1 MNLGTILIAILI
13 AIAVYF
19 AWEKHQSNAA
29 AMNSSQTYL
38 QSQGL
43 INNPYQDFTDNL
55 AGTGQETVNPL
66 TGELVLTPGQVIANS
81 NANNPIAGVAT
92 GTSSVS

>member
-19 AWEKHQSNAA
+19 AWEKHQANVTAA
-29 AMNSSQTYL
+29 NGSQSYL
-38 QSQGL
+38 QNNGL

-55 AGTGQETVNPL
+55 SGTGQETVNPL
-66 TGELVLTPGQVIANS
+66 TGELVLTPGQVIAKT
-81 NANNPIAGVAT
+81 NASNPIAGVAT
-92 GTSSVS
+92 GTSTVT